1 MLTGHVELREVH
13 SPKVPEI
20 WTGARLS
27 GRSSMYN
34 MLSVFS
40 LSNFAWDVHIPAMD
54 QAQN

>member
-54 QAQN
+54 